1 MTMTMLRSAKVLP
14 LVAALAAAC
23 SKTPEPTATSTPE
36 APATSK
42 PAAPAQT
49 APAAPAQTAPAAA
62 QPAGGELAWD
72 APASFETAPNP
83 NSMRKATYKI
93 KRAAG
98 DAEDAELS
106 VSQAG
111 GSVDAN
117 ITRWVGQFAEK
128 SADSPKRSEVK
139 VNDIKV
145 TVVEVRGTFSGSG
158 MPGMP
163 ASAPKPAYALLGAIA
178 ETPSGELWFF
188 KMTGPEKTVTGA
200 RADFDKLVNS
210 LRVK

>member
-1 MTMTMLRSAKVLP
+1 MTMIKLRSALVLP

-23 SKTPEPTATSTPE
+23 SKTPEPTATTAPE
-36 APATSK
+36 PQATSK
-42 PAAPAQT
+42 PAAPAQPAPAPN
-49 APAAPAQTAPAAA
+49 APAAGGEQAAGA
-62 QPAGGELAWD
+62 ELAWD
-72 APASFETAPNP
+72 APASFESAPNP
-83 NSMRKATYKI
+83 NAMRKATYKI

-106 VSQAG
+106 VMPAG

-117 ITRWVGQFAEK
+117 ITRWIGQFSEQ
-128 SADSPKRSEVK
+128 SGDPKRSELK
-139 VNDIKV
+139 VNDLKV
-145 TVVEVRGTFSGSG
+145 TVVEVKGTFASG
-158 MPGMP
+158 MPGMG
-163 ASAPKPAYALLGAIA
+163 ATTPKPNQALLGAIA

-188 KMTGPEKTVTGA
+188 KMTGPEKTVTAA

>member
-1 MTMTMLRSAKVLP
+1 MTMIKLRSAMALP

-23 SKTPEPTATSTPE
+23 SKTPEPTATTAPE
-36 APATSK
+36 PPSTSK
-42 PAAPAQT
+42 PAAPAQPAPTPT
-49 APAAPAQTAPAAA
+49 APAAGAGQQAAGA
-62 QPAGGELAWD
+62 ELAWD

-83 NSMRKATYKI
+83 NAMRKATYKI

-98 DAEDAELS
+98 DTEDAELS

-117 ITRWVGQFAEK
+117 ITRWIGQFSEK
-128 SADSPKRSEVK
+128 SGDTPKRELK

-145 TVVEVRGTFSGSG
+145 TVVEVKGTFASG
-158 MPGMP
+158 MPGMGT
-163 ASAPKPAYALLGAIA
+163 ATPKPNYAMLGAIA

>member
-1 MTMTMLRSAKVLP
+1 MIKLRSAMVLP

-23 SKTPEPTATSTPE
+23 SKTPEPTATSAPE
-36 APATSK
+36 PPATST
-42 PAAPAQT
+42 PAAPAEAT
-49 APAAPAQTAPAAA
+49 PAPKPAPAGGQ
-62 QPAGGELAWD
+62 QAGGELAWD
-72 APASFETAPNP
+72 APASFESAPNP

-98 DAEDAELS
+98 DTEDAELS

-117 ITRWVGQFAEK
+117 ITRWAGQFSQK
-128 SADSPKRSEVK
+128 SDDSPKRTDLK
-139 VNDIKV
+139 AGDLKV
-145 TVVEVRGTFSGSG
+145 TVVEVKGTFAGSG

-163 ASAPKPAYALLGAIA
+163 ASDPKPNYALLGAIA
-178 ETPSGELWFF
+178 ETPSGGLWFF

-210 LRVK
+210 LRLK

>member
-1 MTMTMLRSAKVLP
+1 MTMIKPRSALVLP

-23 SKTPEPTATSTPE
+23 SKTPEPTATTAPE
-36 APATSK
+36 PPSTSK
-42 PAAPAQT
+42 PAEPAQPAAAPT
-49 APAAPAQTAPAAA
+49 APAAGGQQAAGA
-62 QPAGGELAWD
+62 ELAWD
-72 APASFETAPNP
+72 APASFESAPNP
-83 NSMRKATYKI
+83 NSMRKATYRI

-98 DAEDAELS
+98 DPEDAELS
-106 VSQAG
+106 VMPAG

-117 ITRWVGQFAEK
+117 ITRWVGQFSEK
-128 SADSPKRSEVK
+128 SADSPKRSELK

-145 TVVEVRGTFSGSG
+145 TVVEVKGTFAGSG

-163 ASAPKPAYALLGAIA
+163 VSDPKAKHALLGAIA
-178 ETPSGELWFF
+178 EMPSGDLWFF

>member
-1 MTMTMLRSAKVLP
+1 MTMTKLRSAMVLP

-23 SKTPEPTATSTPE
+23 SKTPEPTATSAPE

-42 PAAPAQT
+42 PAEP
-49 APAAPAQTAPAAA
+49 APAAPKAPAAGQQA
-62 QPAGGELAWD
+62 AGAELAWD
-72 APASFETAPNP
+72 APASFESAPNP
-83 NSMRKATYKI
+83 NAMRKATYKI

-98 DAEDAELS
+98 DTDDAELS

-117 ITRWVGQFAEK
+117 ITRWVGQFSEK
-128 SADSPKRSEVK
+128 SDDAPKRSELK

-145 TVVEVRGTFSGSG
+145 TVVEVKGTFAGSG

-163 ASAPKPAYALLGAIA
+163 ASSPKPNQALLGAIA

-200 RADFDKLVNS
+200 RADFEKLLNS

>member
-1 MTMTMLRSAKVLP
+1 MTMIKLRSAMVLP

-23 SKTPEPTATSTPE
+23 SKTPEPTATSAPE
-36 APATSK
+36 PPATSK
-42 PAAPAQT
+42 PAAPAQPAAAPK
-49 APAAPAQTAPAAA
+49 APAAGQQAAGA
-62 QPAGGELAWD
+62 ELAWD
-72 APASFETAPNP
+72 APASFESAPNP
-83 NSMRKATYKI
+83 NSMRKATYKV

-98 DAEDAELS
+98 DTEDAELS

-117 ITRWVGQFAEK
+117 ITRWVGQFSDK
-128 SADSPKRSEVK
+128 SDDAPKRSELK

-145 TVVEVRGTFSGSG
+145 TVVEVKGTFAGSG

-163 ASAPKPAYALLGAIA
+163 ASSPKPNQALLGAIA

-200 RADFDKLVNS
+200 RADFEKLLNS
-210 LRVK
+210 LRAK

>member
-1 MTMTMLRSAKVLP
+1 MTMIKLRSAMVLP

-23 SKTPEPTATSTPE
+23 SKTPEPTATSAPE
-36 APATSK
+36 PPATSK

-49 APAAPAQTAPAAA
+49 APAAPKAPAAGQQA
-62 QPAGGELAWD
+62 AGAELAWD

-98 DAEDAELS
+98 DTEDAELS

-117 ITRWVGQFAEK
+117 ITRWAGQFSDK
-128 SADSPKRSEVK
+128 SDDAPKRSELK

-145 TVVEVRGTFSGSG
+145 TVVEVKGTFAGSG

-163 ASAPKPAYALLGAIA
+163 AASPKPNQALLGAIA

-200 RADFDKLVNS
+200 RADFDKLLNS

>member
-1 MTMTMLRSAKVLP
+1 MIKLRSAMVLP

-23 SKTPEPTATSTPE
+23 SKTPEPTATSAPE
-36 APATSK
+36 PPATSK
-42 PAAPAQT
+42 PAAPAQAT
-49 APAAPAQTAPAAA
+49 PAPKPAPAGGQQAAA
-62 QPAGGELAWD
+62 GELAWD
-72 APASFETAPNP
+72 APASFESAPNP
-83 NSMRKATYKI
+83 NAMRKATYKI

-98 DAEDAELS
+98 DTEDAELS
-106 VSQAG
+106 ISQAG

-117 ITRWVGQFAEK
+117 ITRWVGQFSQK
-128 SADSPKRSEVK
+128 SDDSPKRTESK

-145 TVVEVRGTFSGSG
+145 TVVEVKGTFAGSG

-163 ASAPKPAYALLGAIA
+163 AQDPKSSYALLGAIA
-178 ETPSGELWFF
+178 ETPSGDLWFF

-200 RADFDKLVNS
+200 RADFDKLVSS

>member
-1 MTMTMLRSAKVLP
+1 MIKLRSAMVLP

-23 SKTPEPTATSTPE
+23 SKTPEPTATSAPE
-36 APATSK
+36 PPATNK
-42 PAAPAQT
+42 AAAPAPTTQ
-49 APAAPAQTAPAAA
+49 APKPAHPGGQQAAGA
-62 QPAGGELAWD
+62 ELAWD
-72 APASFETAPNP
+72 APASFESAPNP
-83 NSMRKATYKI
+83 NAMRKATYKI

-117 ITRWVGQFAEK
+117 ITRWVGQFSQK
-128 SADSPKRSEVK
+128 SEDSPKRADLK

-145 TVVEVRGTFSGSG
+145 AVVEIKGTFAGSG

-163 ASAPKPAYALLGAIA
+163 AGEPKPSYAMLGAIA
-178 ETPSGELWFF
+178 ETPSGDLWFF

-200 RADFDKLVNS
+200 RADFDKLLNS
-210 LRVK
+210 LRLK

>member
-1 MTMTMLRSAKVLP
+1 MTMIKLRSAMVLP

-23 SKTPEPTATSTPE
+23 SKTPEPTATSAPE
-36 APATSK
+36 PPATSK

-49 APAAPAQTAPAAA
+49 APVAPKAPAAGQQA
-62 QPAGGELAWD
+62 AGAELAWD
-72 APASFETAPNP
+72 APASFESAPNP

-111 GSVDAN
+111 GSVEAN
-117 ITRWVGQFAEK
+117 ITRWVGQFSEK
-128 SADSPKRSEVK
+128 SDDAPKRSELK
-139 VNDIKV
+139 VNDIKI
-145 TVVEVRGTFSGSG
+145 TVVEVKGTFAGSG

-163 ASAPKPAYALLGAIA
+163 AASPKPNQALLGAIA

-188 KMTGPEKTVTGA
+188 KMTGPEKTVTAA
-200 RADFDKLVNS
+200 RADFDKFLNS

>member
-1 MTMTMLRSAKVLP
+1 MIKLRSAMVLP
-14 LVAALAAAC
+14 LVAALTAAC
-23 SKTPEPTATSTPE
+23 SKTPEPTATSAPE

-42 PAAPAQT
+42 PAAPAE
-49 APAAPAQTAPAAA
+49 AAPAPKPAPASG
-62 QPAGGELAWD
+62 QQAGGALAWD
-72 APASFETAPNP
+72 APASFESAPNP

-117 ITRWVGQFAEK
+117 ITRWAGQFSQK
-128 SADSPKRSEVK
+128 SDDSPKRTDLKAGDLKVTIVEVK
-139 VNDIKV
+139 
-145 TVVEVRGTFSGSG
+145 GTFAGSG

-163 ASAPKPAYALLGAIA
+163 ASDPKPNYALLGAIV
-178 ETPSGELWFF
+178 ETPSGDPWFF

>member
-1 MTMTMLRSAKVLP
+1 MIKLRSAMVLP

-23 SKTPEPTATSTPE
+23 SKTPEPTATSAPE
-36 APATSK
+36 PPATSK
-42 PAAPAQT
+42 PAAPAPTTQ
-49 APAAPAQTAPAAA
+49 APKPAPGGGQQAAGA
-62 QPAGGELAWD
+62 ELAWD
-72 APASFETAPNP
+72 APASFESAPNP
-83 NSMRKATYKI
+83 NAMRKATYKI

-117 ITRWVGQFAEK
+117 ITRWVGQFSQK
-128 SADSPKRSEVK
+128 SDDSPKRADLK

-145 TVVEVRGTFSGSG
+145 AVVEIKGTFAGSG

-163 ASAPKPAYALLGAIA
+163 AGEPKSSYAMLGAIA
-178 ETPSGELWFF
+178 ETPSGDLWFF
-188 KMTGPEKTVTGA
+188 KMTGPEKTVTAA

-210 LRVK
+210 LRLK